1 MMCSAKT
8 MLKVA
13 LGLLVVFG
21 ISYVALPEFRVWL
34 IAISPTLLFLVC
46 PISMLLCMRMM
57 NKSCNTQT
65 GNTSTAAESLPK
77 PEVKTN

>member
-8 MLKVA
+8 MFKVA
-13 LGLLVVFG
+13 LGMLLVFG
-21 ISYVALPEFRVWL
+21 VAYIALPEVRVWL

-57 NKSCNTQT
+57 NKSCTTQPK
-65 GNTSTAAESLPK
+65 NTSTAAESLPK